1 MKKVHWGLKGLALL
15 IFAGVMIFSLAACG
29 KDSKNNKY
37 TNPPKSNGSNA
48 ESNTHTMTKE
58 ELNSITNYLED
69 AEEYASSIA
78 STLLKKWTTDSY
90 FAYFFDE
97 SKFKNSSAFSQKKD
111 YVNVHKYRAQA
122 EQALQ
127 EAKELIGTN
136 GNGDVYL
143 VTKNFYLAVNNYLSL
158 VSEYPEGY
166 SLVTYSAAV
175 SDCQNECRSCRA
187 ELDFYLS

>member
-1 MKKVHWGLKGLALL
+1 MKKVWWGMKGLALL
-15 IFAGVMIFSLAACG
+15 VLAGVMIFSLAACG
-29 KDSKNNKY
+29 KDSKNNY
-37 TNPPKSNGSNA
+37 TTPPKSNGSNS
-48 ESNTHTMTKE
+48 ELNTHTLTKE
-58 ELNSITNYLED
+58 ELNSIADYLED

-78 STLLKKWTTDSY
+78 STLLNKWTTDSY

-97 SKFKNSSAFSQKKD
+97 SKFKSSSVFSEKTD

-127 EAKELIGTN
+127 EVKELIGAN
-136 GNGDVYL
+136 GNGDAYSAA
-143 VTKNFYLAVNNYLSL
+143 KNLYLAVNNYLSL

-187 ELDFYLS
+187 ELDFYLN